1 MNVDRLGPIVKTTVS
16 ILIIISFFGTIA
28 TLFLLSYFK
37 VQLEM
42 GVKEV
47 LLVLVGVLAGAF
59 KDVCGYWLGSSAS
72 SARKTEIN
80 ASLLGKADEPTV

>member
-1 MNVDRLGPIVKTTVS
+1 MNIDRLGPIVKTAVS
-16 ILIIISFFGTIA
+16 IMIILSFFGTIA
-28 TLFLLSYFK
+28 TLFFLSYYH
-37 VQLEM
+37 VALEV

-72 SARKTEIN
+72 SARKTELN
-80 ASLLGKADEPTV
+80 AAITGKPE

>member
-1 MNVDRLGPIVKTTVS
+1 MNADKLAPTIKSVIS
-16 ILIIISFFGTIA
+16 ILIVFAFFGTIA

-59 KDVCGYWLGSSAS
+59 KDVSGYWLGSSAS

-80 ASLLGKADEPTV
+80 ALLAGKLE

>member
-1 MNVDRLGPIVKTTVS
+1 MNIDRLGPLMKS
-16 ILIIISFFGTIA
+16 IISVLISLAFFGTIA
-28 TLFLLSYFK
+28 TLFFLSYYS
-37 VQLEM
+37 VALEP

-59 KDVCGYWLGSSAS
+59 KDVSGYWLGSSAS

-80 ASLLGKADEPTV
+80 AALLGKVDDV